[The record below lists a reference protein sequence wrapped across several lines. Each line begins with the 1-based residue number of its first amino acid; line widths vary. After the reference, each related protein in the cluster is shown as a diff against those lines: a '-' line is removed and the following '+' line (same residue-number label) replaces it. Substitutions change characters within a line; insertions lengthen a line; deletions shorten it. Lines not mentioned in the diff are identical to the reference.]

1 MCSGQEH
8 VLTGFSQDVCCIVA
22 GGTVVTGVTY
32 DDAIFSTPL
41 RDTPLRD
48 TPPRAGRRDTPF
60 RDIPFR
66 DTPLRAGGRPRN
78 VDQTLGL
85 NHGDVKG

>member
-1 MCSGQEH
+1 MSSTEH
-8 VLTGFSQDVCCIVA
+8 AQRCLAPSMHHSDQIYMTPPLRDP
-22 GGTVVTGVTY
+22 
-32 DDAIFSTPL
+32 PL
-41 RDTPLRD
+41 RDTL
-48 TPPRAGRRDTPF
+48 PRAGRRDTPF

-85 NHGDVKG
+85 NHGDIKG

>member
-41 RDTPLRD
+41 RDTP
-48 TPPRAGRRDTPF
+48 
-60 RDIPFR
+60 
-66 DTPLRAGGRPRN
+66 
-78 VDQTLGL
+78 
-85 NHGDVKG
+85 